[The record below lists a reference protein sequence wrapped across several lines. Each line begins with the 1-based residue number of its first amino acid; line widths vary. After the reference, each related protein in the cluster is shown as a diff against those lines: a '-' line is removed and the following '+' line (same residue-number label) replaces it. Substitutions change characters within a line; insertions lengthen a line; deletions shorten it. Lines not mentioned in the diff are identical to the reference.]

1 MLLTFLLVVIG
12 WVFFRA
18 ETITDAFA
26 YLGGIFDSSLL
37 SVPFIPSGTIRT
49 FASIN
54 ILLLV
59 EWCFRLKNHPFE
71 ISKFNII
78 SRYFIYYILILII
91 LEFGANSQ
99 SFIYFQF

>member
-18 ETITDAFA
+18 ESIIDAFA
-26 YLGGIFDSSLL
+26 YLGGIFDRSLA
-37 SVPFIPSGTIRT
+37 SFPFIPSGTIRT
-49 FASIN
+49 FASIC
-54 ILLLV
+54 ILLLA

-71 ISKFNII
+71 ISKFNVIL
-78 SRYFIYYILILII
+78 RYVIYYILILVI